1 MAEYKVALKSDSI
14 KNIDEFKTIANEL
27 FKEGTISVNEIKNRP
42 WYKKFLNLVTLQQGD
57 KIFVIKHIKDLGT
70 LQTIFLSVYENVLK
84 QQNKELDNIIETIIA
99 TQETVK
105 KIYEKLI
112 LKSSVP
118 GDINKI
124 KNDPSAAKCLVD
136 FLMLFADSAN
146 DIDEDLQQYNLTV
159 KNLLNI
165 QTPGHI
171 EDFSILDNIDKNY
184 HDAFYRCAL
193 EQCVVTNRFDFD
205 DNTEFD
211 FPVKVKEA
219 LEYLSVAPATKKRIE
234 EGVKRECRQLGSSNF
249 LTKYEQRGTSVK
261 GLISISDELIEFRE
275 EVDTD
280 RADIGTNKD
289 RQSLEHQTKTERE
302 TVKHSF
308 EELEQLVNGKITPE
322 EKKSFLPSVFLKRPL
337 GKILNDKEKDELLLK
352 YFPNLERKTVINI
365 TEGKKYYLVFTTF
378 ALYIKQIG
386 QTTGEKENYCV
397 PYNEISEEHVITDVE
412 PDKLIFDFFNR
423 RIEYA
428 DDKIEINEL
437 KNLLLQIKNKDL
449 FAPSDKRLHFRNL
462 AKNVKIGYYHI
473 VSSILRENSLSLAE
487 LFRDVVKNDKKL
499 IYSWNEIVKD
509 ENELKDFI
517 LQWVENIPYPHEE
530 RLSRRLIMSICQL
543 LQFTTNS
550 SGLTLKQQKYFYDIL
565 YWIKESE
572 RDEVIRAETIG
583 SHLEKDF
590 MDKNDFS
597 GTIKFVTATTDYK
610 NKDLMAAGYKYIE
623 NNWVKPIFDFMVI
636 LEKLK
641 SLYKETIKSYNS
653 SLEMWK
659 GLPESQKQEFNFEQ
673 TFNIA
678 IEELDKKLKALG
690 NETKIQKAEEKYGP
704 LV

>member
-84 QQNKELDNIIETIIA
+84 QQNKELDNIIETCIA

-322 EKKSFLPSVFLKRPL
+322 EKKSFLPSVFPKRPL

-449 FAPSDKRLHFRNL
+449 FAPSDKRLHFIDL

-473 VSSILRENSLSLAE
+473 VSSILRENRLSLAE

-509 ENELKDFI
+509 ENKLKDFI

-530 RLSRRLIMSICQL
+530 RLSRRLIMSICQI

-550 SGLTLKQQKYFYDIL
+550 SGLTLKQQKYFHDIL
-565 YWIKESE
+565 YWIKETE

-590 MDKNDFS
+590 MDENDTNGF
-597 GTIKFVTATTDYK
+597 IKFVTATTDYK
-610 NKDLMAAGYKYIE
+610 NKDLKAAGYKYID
-623 NNWVKPIFDFMVI
+623 NNWVKPLFDFMVI
-636 LEKLK
+636 PEKQR

-653 SLEMWK
+653 SLETWK
-659 GLPESQKQEFNFEQ
+659 RLPESQKQEFNFEQ

-678 IEELDKKLKALG
+678 IEELEKKLKALG

-704 LV
+704 LL